1 MEYLN
6 FLNIIKEEFPL
17 LYLKTNKNLTSK
29 NTPVR
34 ENSLIRKKKFTTDG
48 YFHEQSALIQYQP
61 EIKSLANLVE
71 RLNALGIPP
80 VFIFYTDFSW
90 IVFQSMNDILAESLG
105 NFMFLPEFWA
115 WHVDPKE
122 NQAGWAPHR
131 DKAGRKGLFDDN
143 SPKSLTCW
151 VPLTEANPLNGCI
164 YVVPKQHDLKYGVEN
179 VEGAEIDLPSIRALP
194 AKPGDVIIWDATVFH
209 WGAQSSE
216 FAEKPRLSM
225 ALEVQSNKA
234 PPINPPLIAPNELI
248 EDSVRLKLIGKQM
261 LQYKHWHKLTDE
273 QEQSALHLINYGT
286 LR

>member
-1 MEYLN
+1 M
-6 FLNIIKEEFPL
+6 
-17 LYLKTNKNLTSK
+17 
-29 NTPVR
+29 
-34 ENSLIRKKKFTTDG
+34 
-48 YFHEQSALIQYQP
+48 
-61 EIKSLANLVE
+61 
-71 RLNALGIPP
+71 
-80 VFIFYTDFSW
+80 
-90 IVFQSMNDILAESLG
+90 
-105 NFMFLPEFWA
+105 
-115 WHVDPKE
+115 
-122 NQAGWAPHR
+122 
-131 DKAGRKGLFDDN
+131 
-143 SPKSLTCW
+143 
-151 VPLTEANPLNGCI
+151 
-164 YVVPKQHDLKYGVEN
+164 
-179 VEGAEIDLPSIRALP
+179 EGAEIDLPSIRALP